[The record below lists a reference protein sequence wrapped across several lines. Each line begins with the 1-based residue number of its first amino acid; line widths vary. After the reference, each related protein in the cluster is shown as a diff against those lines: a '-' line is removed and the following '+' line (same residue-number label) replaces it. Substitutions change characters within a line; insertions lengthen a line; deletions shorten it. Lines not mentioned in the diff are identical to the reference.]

1 MSKRVLVNKAFA
13 EEDPIDG
20 AVLPHFLELLR
31 KRGMD
36 VGAGED
42 DAFNGLAHLRA
53 ETQRWCLEVTGQ
65 RIHGTSRRQP
75 RVVFQDEE
83 RHALLPWDGEP
94 YEDHPLTHR
103 QGPSRPSR
111 GLPVCTV
118 LGAGF
123 RLPTG
128 SEVEIRLDSKLVR
141 IYHRGK
147 LVKVHERQPKG
158 GRSTDPDDYPAEL
171 TAYTMKAPD
180 EGS

>member
-53 ETQRWCLEVTGQ
+53 EAQRWCLEVAGQ

-94 YEDHPLTHR
+94 YEITHSRTAKVHPDHHVACQYALYSVPA
-103 QGPSRPSR
+103 S
-111 GLPVCTV
+111 VCPP
-118 LGAGF
+118 GQK
-123 RLPTG
+123 
-128 SEVEIRLDSKLVR
+128 VEIRLDSKLVR